1 VIRNYSS
8 LKQGIL
14 IFAAVNHNLRP
25 LTAFFFIVVV
35 LLCPRFTLAQSLQD
49 TLREV
54 QVSSEKAGDTT
65 QDIRAGFTAGQQV
78 QKISDVYREVY
89 QMQSLAGLLSQQ
101 TPVFIKSYGI
111 NSMATL
117 SFRGASAAQSA
128 VLWNG
133 VPILNPALG
142 VADISLLSTG
152 LFDNISLQYGSSAA
166 LYGSGNVGG
175 ALMLDR
181 NAASFKSSRLLK
193 ATIGAGSFGRKDI
206 QLAAQWQQKR
216 WRADLKTFYQQT
228 NNDFN
233 YTNSQQQEEK
243 LPNAHLKA
251 GGLMASF
258 DYNLSKNATAKDE
271 SISLDIWYQ
280 QYQREIPPAL
290 FEQFSVK
297 RQTDA
302 SFRSLLGWQKKK
314 DRSYFYAKASYNR
327 EYLRYQDGVVLPD
340 NKNNVTQYY
349 QELGWKYQL
358 NKTVADPAFIH
369 EILLFSPLQYTL
381 AKGQNISSQ
390 ETQFRPALVA
400 TYSFRTA
407 DDRLK
412 ANAALRQ
419 EWVNG
424 NTAPLLP
431 GAGALYRLFTAER
444 NRAKVNWYVRA
455 NVQRTYR
462 FPTLNELYYF
472 PGGNVNL
479 RPEQGWNED
488 AGYTFEYRLRKQQMN
503 NEGTTRFLFSHDLAG
518 FNRNIKD
525 WIYWL
530 GGAIWTPY
538 NIAEVH
544 SRGLETDNKV
554 EYLLGNCTL
563 HFALKSAYI
572 ISTSEA
578 SYLPNDGSKGKQIPY
593 VPRYNGQLNLGF
605 SLAGWFFNY
614 NHTYT
619 GYRFVTIDES
629 QFLEPYNTGNVQLM
643 YTFNKAAYT
652 VRAAAQVQNIWD
664 TPYEVISARPMP
676 GRYFQF
682 SLQFGLKG

>member
-1 VIRNYSS
+1 M
-8 LKQGIL
+8 
-14 IFAAVNHNLRP
+14 
-25 LTAFFFIVVV
+25 
-35 LLCPRFTLAQSLQD
+35 AQSLQD

-54 QVSSEKAGDTT
+54 QVRTEKAGDTT
-65 QDIRAGFTAGQQV
+65 LDIRAGFTAGQQV
-78 QKISDVYREVY
+78 QKISNVYREVY

-101 TPVFIKSYGI
+101 TPVFVKSYGI

-181 NAASFKSSRLLK
+181 NAASFNNSRLLK
-193 ATIGAGSFGRKDI
+193 ATVGAGSFGRKDI

-243 LPNAHLKA
+243 LPNARLKA
-251 GGLMASF
+251 AGVLASL
-258 DYNLSKNATAKDE
+258 DYNLGKNAAVKEE

-290 FEQFSVK
+290 FEPFSVK
-297 RQTDA
+297 KQTDA
-302 SFRSLLGWQKKK
+302 SFRSLLGWQKTK
-314 DRSYFYAKASYNR
+314 DRSFFYAKASYNR

-340 NKNNVTQYY
+340 NKNNITQYY
-349 QELGWKYQL
+349 QELGWKYRL
-358 NKTVADPAFIH
+358 NKASGDPAYVH
-369 EILLFSPLQYTL
+369 ELLVFSPLQYTL
-381 AKGQNISSQ
+381 AKGQNISSR

-400 TYSFRTA
+400 TYSFRTT

-412 ANAALRQ
+412 ANIALRQ

-431 GAGALYRLFTAER
+431 GAGALYRLFAATH
-444 NRAKVNWYVRA
+444 NRAMVSWQIRA

-488 AGYTFEYRLRKQQMN
+488 AGYTFTYRLKKHAAGD
-503 NEGTTRFLFSHDLAG
+503 EATTRFLFSHDLAG

-544 SRGLETDNKV
+544 SRGLETDNKA
-554 EYLLGNCTL
+554 EYLLGSCKL

-605 SLAGWFFNY
+605 SLSGWFFNY

-629 QFLEPYNTGNVQLM
+629 QFLEPYHTGNVQLM
-643 YTFNKAAYT
+643 YTFSKAVYT
-652 VRAAAQVQNIWD
+652 IRAAAQVQNIWD
-664 TPYEVISARPMP
+664 ARYEVISARPMP
-676 GRYFQF
+676 GRYFLF
-682 SLQFGLKG
+682 SLQLGLKG